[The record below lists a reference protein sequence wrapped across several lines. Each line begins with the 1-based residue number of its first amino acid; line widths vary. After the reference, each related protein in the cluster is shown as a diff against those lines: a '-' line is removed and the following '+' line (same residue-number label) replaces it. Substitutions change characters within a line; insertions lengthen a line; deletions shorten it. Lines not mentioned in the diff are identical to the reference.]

1 MDDIIVEIPGIGEVA
16 FPASMGMDAIN
27 AQAAR
32 LYQET
37 QQQAQPIASSTPN
50 FLAPT
55 TETYDASAEEMM
67 SGVPYT
73 GMPSESG
80 IDQAGGGFLR
90 GAVYDPLAAVAQVVG
105 GQPTRERI
113 SQIEQ
118 AYQQMR
124 QQRGDTGFE
133 GARLLGNIASPFGI
147 VAPLRA
153 AQAARALGPTGQ
165 AIAGGAVGA
174 ALQPTMGA
182 TDLSSFAQEKATQV
196 GLGGVLGLGT
206 YLGGKA
212 LTPTLKEGVDDLL
225 AQGITITPGQAY
237 QGAPG
242 WFFRQIESLDIPF
255 LRVNKELLNEQFTR
269 AVGNDVLSSLG
280 KQVPVEAKTGQDIF
294 TSVHN
299 EIKKTYNS
307 AINKIGTVD
316 ATPFTN
322 SVTQAIDTAKVQFP
336 TTRQA
341 KAFENVMKANV
352 LSRAKDGQITGKDL
366 KEVEEFLRKQSKKIK
381 GIDLDADIARSAY
394 DEALKTVKGFI
405 QSVDP
410 TGDIAKANQA
420 YLKRARFKSAVEKSL
435 TDVPGARGT
444 VTPQRMLTEAARQGE
459 GAQAALGTAPMQAQA
474 QQAFDVVGETAGEA
488 TKYRN
493 LLIAGKVTGLGIY
506 GIFQPQI
513 AIPLLVASGVSY
525 DVARGLLNSPALRTA
540 LNQAVEKLGPSQVSR
555 IVTQQQAEPQPE

>member
-1 MDDIIVEIPGIGEVA
+1 MDDILVEIPGVGEVA
-16 FPASMGMDAIN
+16 FPATMGMDAIN

-32 LYQET
+32 LYQEAQRG
-37 QQQAQPIASSTPN
+37 QQPARQDFT
-50 FLAPT
+50 APT
-55 TETYDASAEEMM
+55 TPTYDASAEEMM

-80 IDQAGGGFLR
+80 IDQAAGGFIR
-90 GAVYDPLAAVAQVVG
+90 GAAYDPLAAVAQIGG
-105 GQPTRERI
+105 GQQTRERI

-124 QQRGDTGFE
+124 EQRGDTGFE
-133 GARLLGNIASPFGI
+133 GSRLLGNIASPVGI

-153 AQAARALGPTGQ
+153 AQAARALGPVGQ
-165 AIAGGAVGA
+165 AVAGGAAGA

-182 TDLSSFAQEKATQV
+182 TDLGSFAQEKATQV
-196 GLGGVLGLGT
+196 GLGGALGFAT

-212 LTPTLKEGVDDLL
+212 LTPQLKEGVDELL
-225 AQGITITPGQAY
+225 AQGITVTPGQAY

-269 AVGNDVLSSLG
+269 AVGNEVLSSLG
-280 KQVPVEAKTGQDIF
+280 KKVPTEAKTGQDIF

-299 EIKKTYNS
+299 EIKKTYNNALS
-307 AINKIGTVD
+307 NIGTVD
-316 ATPFTN
+316 AAPLVN
-322 SVTQAIDTAKVQFP
+322 SIQKAVNVAKVQFP
-336 TTRQA
+336 TARQA
-341 KAFENVMKANV
+341 KSFENIINANV
-352 LSRAKDGQITGKDL
+352 LRRAKDGTITGKDL
-366 KEVEEFLRKQSKKIK
+366 KEIEEFLRKQSKKIK
-381 GIDLDADIARSAY
+381 GIDLDADIARSSY

-405 QSVDP
+405 QQVDP
-410 TGDIAKANQA
+410 SGDIAKANQA

-444 VTPQRMLTEAARQGE
+444 VTPQRMLAESARQGE
-459 GAQAALGTAPMQAQA
+459 GSQAALGTAPMQQQA
-474 QQAFDVVGETAGEA
+474 QRAFDVVGETAEDA

-493 LLIAGKVTGLGIY
+493 LLIAGKVTGLGLY

-513 AIPLLVASGVSY
+513 AVPLLVASGVSY
-525 DVARGLLNSPALRTA
+525 DVARGLLNSPALRSA
-540 LNQAVEKLGPSQVSR
+540 LNQAVEKLGPTQVSR
-555 IVTQQQAEPQPE
+555 IVSAEQQPAPEAQQ